1 MSKKHEPIPDGLLL
15 ANGVWDL
22 DPTLRLSPRQ
32 VSMLT
37 ALSEGQLKE
46 RRRTRPPQPPRTVE
60 RKKGTG
66 VWYPLGEVLAYKANG
81 LARPIPRIKRSTG
94 ITTFAKLLEEGGP
107 DDVWPFSRLKTGQL
121 VDFFVGLRLG
131 DLVDH
136 TAADDGW
143 MTLGEYLADTAQQVE
158 RQGKLMARR
167 VLDQKTPA
175 AKARVRTV
183 CPKCAQPL
191 TDHHRCRI

>member
-1 MSKKHEPIPDGLLL
+1 MARKHEPIPDHLLL

-46 RRRTRPPQPPRTVE
+46 RRRTRPPQPPRTIE

-66 VWYPLGEVLAYKANG
+66 VWYPLGEVLAHKANS
-81 LARPIPRIKRSTG
+81 LARPLPRIKQQTG
-94 ITTFAKLLEEGGP
+94 ITTFAKLLERGGP
-107 DDVWPFSRLKTGQL
+107 DDAWPFARLKTGQL
-121 VDFFVGLRLG
+121 VDFFTGLRLG

-136 TAADDGW
+136 TAKDDGW
-143 MTLGEYLADTAQQVE
+143 MTLTGYLADTTSWANVLQAN
-158 RQGKLMARR
+158 MTRR
-167 VLDQKTPA
+167 MLEAGTTMPVMDEA
-175 AKARVRTV
+175 
-183 CPKCAQPL
+183 PKCE
-191 TDHHRCRI
+191 RCGQAKHSGHICRL